1 MSILSALAKQALAE
15 LISPVKKE
23 TKFYFDNKCRVIKVE
38 INSKPVNF
46 GVFIFISFRVQL

>member
-15 LISPVKKE
+15 LISPDKKE
-23 TKFYFDNKCRVIKVE
+23 TKFYFDKCRVIKVE